1 MAMAY
6 LLTGA
11 NLGDRKKQLELAA
24 SLIQEWAGPITL
36 SSGCYETA
44 PWGKT
49 DQPAFLNQA
58 LCVCTT
64 LSPQELL
71 NTLLQIEQ
79 QAGRVRSEK
88 YGPRVLDID
97 ILLYDQL
104 VLQEKDLVIP
114 HPALPARRF
123 ALLPLAEIA
132 PTLWH
137 PTEQCSISALLQRC
151 SDPGGVIKVS

>member
-1 MAMAY
+1 
-6 LLTGA
+6 
-11 NLGDRKKQLELAA
+11 
-24 SLIQEWAGPITL
+24 
-36 SSGCYETA
+36 
-44 PWGKT
+44 
-49 DQPAFLNQA
+49 
-58 LCVCTT
+58 
-64 LSPQELL
+64 LL

-88 YGPRVLDID
+88 YGPRLLDID

-151 SDPGGVIKVS
+151 SDTGGVIKVS